1 MKKAKTP
8 VKGIKQFHTDSK
20 KSGMGDFYGTGL
32 KNKTGS
38 MRDSYMSPKPKKSL
52 PPKSLA

>member
-1 MKKAKTP
+1 MKKAKSP

-20 KSGMGDFYGTGL
+20 KTGMGDFYGTGV

-38 MRDSYMSPKPKKSL
+38 VRDSSISKPKKSL
-52 PPKSLA
+52 PPKTLA